1 MLYMT
6 NERYESA
13 RKIYQSIGV
22 DTEAALE
29 RLKNVPVSMHCWQ
42 GDDVI
47 GLTAE
52 KVCQVVYRLLEIIRE
67 EQLLLSSLCRI

>member
-29 RLKNVPVSMHCWQ
+29 RLKNVPVSMQ
-42 GDDVI
+42 LV
-47 GLTAE
+47 LTAE

>member
-47 GLTAE
+47 GFDSRESLS
-52 KVCQVVYRLLEIIRE
+52 VVYRLLEIIRE

>member
-13 RKIYQSIGV
+13 SKIYQSIGV
-22 DTEAALE
+22 DTEAALD

-47 GLTAE
+47 AE